1 MMSIDFAPMFP
12 WPLIA
17 GLAALGVLALG
28 YGLFRRA
35 RGLAWRTVAI
45 AALAAALANPVLVE
59 EERQPLSDI
68 ATVVSDDSPSQAI
81 AGRPAQS
88 AAALADLK
96 AKLDAMQGLE
106 TRYVQGG
113 AGRDGAAQDGTR
125 VFESLGRALSGVP
138 RSRMGAT
145 ILITDGQVH
154 DVPEPGAALPFAGPL
169 HVLLTGRR
177 NERDRMLTVEDVPGF
192 GLVGKEVTLRIR
204 VDDTQGRGGTAR
216 VTVVQDGKPVGTV
229 SAPIGEPHS
238 IPIKVEHAGANI
250 VQLEVEPA
258 ERELTTANNRGVVQI
273 NGVRERLRVLLVSG
287 EPHAGERVWR
297 NFLKADPS
305 VDLVHF
311 TILRPPEKQD
321 ATPVRE
327 LSLIAFP
334 IRELFEV
341 KLNEFDLIIFD
352 RYKRRGILPNLY
364 LENVAR
370 YVERGGAVLDAAGPT
385 FATPLG
391 LSNSPLGSILP
402 AEPTGR
408 VFEQGLKPVLSKTG
422 DRHPVTADLV
432 SGGETGPQWGRW
444 FRQVD
449 VNARRGA
456 TLMSGV
462 DSKPLLV
469 VDRIGDGRVA
479 QLLSDHVWL
488 WARGFELGGPHS
500 ELLRRLAHWLMKEP
514 DLEEDDLRAFV
525 EDKKL
530 AIVRRSLEPD
540 ATPVQ
545 VTAPSGATE
554 TVTLK
559 DGVAGRARGQVAIN
573 EIGIYRVSDGKRT
586 ALAAV
591 GNLNPREYADMRA
604 TADRLEKLAA
614 ATGGGIHWIEDGMP
628 ELRRVREGRLASG
641 RGWFGILANRDYR
654 VASVRQIPMLPG
666 YVMLLLG
673 LGALVLAWR
682 REGR

>member
-1 MMSIDFAPMFP
+1 
-12 WPLIA
+12 
-17 GLAALGVLALG
+17 
-28 YGLFRRA
+28 
-35 RGLAWRTVAI
+35 
-45 AALAAALANPVLVE
+45 
-59 EERQPLSDI
+59 
-68 ATVVSDDSPSQAI
+68 
-81 AGRPAQS
+81 
-88 AAALADLK
+88 
-96 AKLDAMQGLE
+96 
-106 TRYVQGG
+106 
-113 AGRDGAAQDGTR
+113 
-125 VFESLGRALSGVP
+125 
-138 RSRMGAT
+138 
-145 ILITDGQVH
+145 
-154 DVPEPGAALPFAGPL
+154 
-169 HVLLTGRR
+169 
-177 NERDRMLTVEDVPGF
+177 
-192 GLVGKEVTLRIR
+192 
-204 VDDTQGRGGTAR
+204 
-216 VTVVQDGKPVGTV
+216 
-229 SAPIGEPHS
+229 
-238 IPIKVEHAGANI
+238 
-250 VQLEVEPA
+250 
-258 ERELTTANNRGVVQI
+258 
-273 NGVRERLRVLLVSG
+273 
-287 EPHAGERVWR
+287 
-297 NFLKADPS
+297 
-305 VDLVHF
+305 
-311 TILRPPEKQD
+311 
-321 ATPVRE
+321 
-327 LSLIAFP
+327 
-334 IRELFEV
+334 
-341 KLNEFDLIIFD
+341 
-352 RYKRRGILPNLY
+352 
-364 LENVAR
+364 
-370 YVERGGAVLDAAGPT
+370 
-385 FATPLG
+385 
-391 LSNSPLGSILP
+391 
-402 AEPTGR
+402 
-408 VFEQGLKPVLSKTG
+408 
-422 DRHPVTADLV
+422 VTADLV